1 MLEIYKNS
9 YVTLEEAD
17 KYFEEKLGADFW
29 AELDETA
36 KEKALITASRQ
47 IDIQPFL
54 GRKADPKQE
63 MSFPRIIRGKKYEV
77 LYRVKAAV
85 CEQVFGLFSDDY
97 EKNPN
102 VKSVSL
108 GSASITF
115 RDNADFELYPE
126 AKLLLSG
133 LLKRGFDIENAYF
146 EETY

>member
-9 YVTLEEAD
+9 YVTLDEAEE
-17 KYFEEKLGADFW
+17 YFNGKLGADFW
-29 AELDETA
+29 GELEEED
-36 KEKALITASRQ
+36 KEKALITASRH

-85 CEQVFGLFSDDY
+85 CEQVYGLFTDNY

-102 VKSVSL
+102 IKSISL

-115 RDNADFELYPE
+115 SDSADFELYSE
-126 AKLLLSG
+126 TKLLLSG
-133 LLKRGFDIENAYF
+133 LLKKGFDIENSYF